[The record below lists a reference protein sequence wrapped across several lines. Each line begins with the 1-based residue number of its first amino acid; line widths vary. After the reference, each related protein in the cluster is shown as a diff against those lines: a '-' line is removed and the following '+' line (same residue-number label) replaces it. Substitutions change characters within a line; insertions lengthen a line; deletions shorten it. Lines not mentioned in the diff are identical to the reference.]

1 MVPSRLFDPNARWPA
16 AGAAAVVWAVVAGSV
31 VLWWLHMPRP
41 APIPQTPASLGQTPG
56 DTQARGGVERALGH
70 TRTVAATPDVQK
82 RFVLLG
88 VIAAPSGQGS
98 ALLAVDGQPARAFTK
113 GQNVTDGWRLDSV
126 STTSVRIAPL
136 SGGPWLELAL
146 PQPRPSN

>member
-41 APIPQTPASLGQTPG
+41 ASVPQTPASLGQTPG

-98 ALLAVDGQPARAFTK
+98 ALLAVDGQPATVFLP
-113 GQNVTDGWRLDSV
+113 GQTIEPGWTLQAV
-126 STTSVRIAPL
+126 SPETATL
-136 SGGPWLELAL
+136 QGPAGVEKLILKNAK
-146 PQPRPSN
+146 